1 MDKKYSFLEG
11 ELVGVLTTEP
21 VNRILDYYSPKGG
34 VNLGNFVEV
43 NLGPRKVLGCI
54 WSTGIGG
61 YDVLKIKKIN
71 RVLDITPM
79 RKEMKSFLCRVSDYT
94 LSPLSGMLKLALR
107 GNTLNYKQTNKN
119 IYYLHQN
126 YMSQCIRKTMARSLT
141 IDFLEQNPGKSFS
154 LSELSVLSGASAS
167 VIRGLI
173 KNRIIIEESIPVDLS
188 YSKLLIGK
196 AKKKLSKEQLE
207 AA

>member
-119 IYYLHQN
+119 I
-126 YMSQCIRKTMARSLT
+126 
-141 IDFLEQNPGKSFS
+141 
-154 LSELSVLSGASAS
+154 
-167 VIRGLI
+167 
-173 KNRIIIEESIPVDLS
+173 
-188 YSKLLIGK
+188 
-196 AKKKLSKEQLE
+196 
-207 AA
+207 

>member
-61 YDVLKIKKIN
+61 YDVSKIKKIN
-71 RVLDITPM
+71 ESTLTFSIFI
-79 RKEMKSFLCRVSDYT
+79 FLNKFHFSST
-94 LSPLSGMLKLALR
+94 LSG
-107 GNTLNYKQTNKN
+107 
-119 IYYLHQN
+119 
-126 YMSQCIRKTMARSLT
+126 
-141 IDFLEQNPGKSFS
+141 
-154 LSELSVLSGASAS
+154 
-167 VIRGLI
+167 
-173 KNRIIIEESIPVDLS
+173 
-188 YSKLLIGK
+188 
-196 AKKKLSKEQLE
+196 
-207 AA
+207 